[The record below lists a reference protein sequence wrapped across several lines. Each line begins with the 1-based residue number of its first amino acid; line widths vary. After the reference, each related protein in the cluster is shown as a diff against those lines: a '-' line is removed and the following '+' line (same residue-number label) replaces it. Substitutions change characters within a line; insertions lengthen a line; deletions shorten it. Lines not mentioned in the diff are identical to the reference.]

1 MQEQLADNLDEW
13 RNELQGDIQKQL
25 DYVNSINMSAS
36 NIEAALNKLVLGASN
51 GVATLSDVETAVK
64 ENGLLTSTVSDVNKQ
79 YEEGHANAVAIK
91 QAQDAGAEL
100 AARIQGA
107 INTLGTSVST
117 ANIDKFTKEWAAVT
131 DKANYNIG
139 STDQTGKDIQAL
151 INQLKSDVS
160 QNQSMKN
167 WVDAIAAVKS
177 PTYNYSQA
185 QIDAMAKSGNVAKQG
200 YSSVI
205 TNAKAVWDKMSA
217 EQKKA
222 YNEVAG
228 AFHAGKTVDQ
238 MLATYTNAVDS
249 LNKAVATNVEKAKAE
264 MARKAAE
271 EAKRKAEEEAK
282 RRAAEEAARK
292 KAEEEA
298 RKKAEEAAK
307 KKAEEEAKKKAE
319 EEAKQKD
326 PRYRLMG
333 IYNGGGGSYD
343 GPGYSEMLY
352 GVQSTAAATSTKAS
366 SEKVYVLT
374 PKADDYILKQ
384 GEVLVDQKKH
394 KKKATGTRHAQKGM
408 TLTQEKGGEII
419 TTKDGV
425 LVPLK
430 AGDGVI
436 PANLT
441 DKLFRMAMDY
451 PNIGQTVALPEMKP
465 AETNVTVS
473 YGSLLTV
480 NGNVDKD
487 ALPGLQDILKQAY
500 QYTSKQLAID
510 AKKAGMRQARY

>member
-64 ENGLLTSTVSDVNKQ
+64 ENGLLTSTVADVNKQ
-79 YEEGHANAVAIK
+79 YEDSHAQAVATK

-131 DKANYNIG
+131 DQANYNIG

-222 YNEVAG
+222 YNEIAG

-282 RRAAEEAARK
+282 RRAEEEAARK

-298 RKKAEEAAK
+298 KKKAEEAAK

-319 EEAKQKD
+319 QEAQD
-326 PRYRLMG
+326 PWGLRRFIMG
-333 IYNGGGGSYD
+333 GGGGGSY
-343 GPGYSEMLY
+343 GGGGYSNMLY
-352 GVQSTAAATSTKAS
+352 GVQSTPAATTTGS
-366 SEKVYVLT
+366 SKEKVYVLT
-374 PKADDYILKQ
+374 PKGDYNLKE
-384 GEVLVDQKKH
+384 GEILVDTKKS

-465 AETNVTVS
+465 AETNVTVN

-480 NGNVDKD
+480 NGNVDKE